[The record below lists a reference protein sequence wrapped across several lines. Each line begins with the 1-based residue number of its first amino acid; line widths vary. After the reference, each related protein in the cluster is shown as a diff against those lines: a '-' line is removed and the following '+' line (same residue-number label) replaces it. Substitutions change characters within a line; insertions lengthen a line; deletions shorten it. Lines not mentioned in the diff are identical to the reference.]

1 MIQKNVSKEK
11 VSVTTLNVHGCII
24 LLATVIKEKA
34 SVAKNAIS
42 IPEVT

>member
-1 MIQKNVSKEK
+1 MP
-11 VSVTTLNVHGCII
+11 VTTLNAHGCII
-24 LLATVIKEKA
+24 LLAPVIKEKA